1 MKLHSILK
9 TTTVTEILT
18 NPRQVTQAVEKELEE
33 WVTKPWLMPAVYI
46 WGQIIHKI
54 QGMTEMIQGT
64 FVQEIADIINNV
76 TRVPPDQRITI
87 YQADEL
93 ATKYGELLVNHFQ
106 DTKTMWDF
114 FRASLR
120 QYHIRQLSKVGKEKE
135 AWKKA
140 DEYLTELLE
149 SDTLLTLDHTNEA
162 MRGRRATCSANCVTR
177 MTTILHPKPSLSG
190 SRKRMK
196 RQLPFKS

>member
-1 MKLHSILK
+1 M
-9 TTTVTEILT
+9 
-18 NPRQVTQAVEKELEE
+18 
-33 WVTKPWLMPAVYI
+33 TKPWLMPAVYI

-93 ATKYGELLVNHFQ
+93 ATKYGELLVTHFQ

-140 DEYLTELLE
+140 CCVGRNR
-149 SDTLLTLDHTNEA
+149 S
-162 MRGRRATCSANCVTR
+162 RGDATRQMSTSQSCSNRTR
-177 MTTILHPKPSLSG
+177 
-190 SRKRMK
+190 
-196 RQLPFKS
+196 F